1 MARFR
6 YEVASIGLGDV
17 HGDNDIET
25 TIQRLLN
32 SRDAEGWE
40 FVESHPSQS
49 DATTRLFVFRRE
61 LEAEGPD

>member
-6 YEVASIGLGDV
+6 YEVESIGIGDV
-17 HGDNDIET
+17 HGGTDIET

-32 SRDAEGWE
+32 DRDAQGWE

-49 DATTRLFVFRRE
+49 EPTTRLFVFRRE
-61 LEAEGPD
+61 LEKEL

>member
-6 YEVASIGLGDV
+6 YEVESVGIADV
-17 HGDNDIET
+17 HGGNDIET

-32 SRDAEGWE
+32 DRDADGWE

-49 DATTRLFVFRRE
+49 EPTTRLFVFRRE
-61 LEAEGPD
+61 LETEQQG